1 MCCHSRSSCNI
12 VLLLLGCALLSVMVS
27 LPMFVLTYPGDECL
41 LFISVRGEAL
51 IYGNP
56 VGCNF
61 IAYGHCVV
69 FLGCKYQGYLS
80 SKIILKTLNDRTQ
93 LAWNNSS
100 GKVRVA

>member
-1 MCCHSRSSCNI
+1 MCCSRKSECYL
-12 VLLLLGCALLSVMVS
+12 VLLLLGVMALSVLVAV
-27 LPMFVLTYPGDECL
+27 PMFILTYPGDECL

-69 FLGCKYQGYLS
+69 ILG
-80 SKIILKTLNDRTQ
+80 
-93 LAWNNSS
+93 
-100 GKVRVA
+100 GKA